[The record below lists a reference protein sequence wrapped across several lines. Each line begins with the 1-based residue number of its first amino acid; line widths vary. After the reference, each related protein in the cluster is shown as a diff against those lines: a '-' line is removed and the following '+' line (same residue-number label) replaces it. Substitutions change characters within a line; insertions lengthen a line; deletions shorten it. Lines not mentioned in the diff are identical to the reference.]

1 VEKSKRIIAL
11 KSILFASVATTAMLF
26 AISLGDSVEIN
37 VRPGSI
43 QVKVDTNGC
52 RCLMDTLPPTK
63 NVKG

>member
-11 KSILFASVATTAMLF
+11 KSILFTAAATAAMHF
-26 AISLGDSVEIN
+26 AISLGDSVEIS

-63 NVKG
+63 SVKG